1 MLNLTWIKNPDHVSY
16 CKENEVLPRLARE
29 LGIADLAQQV
39 ENCRPTPRRG
49 GKSEREETYHFEAVH
64 PQPDLPGAGGDG
76 GERVDLYGG
85 AMPRLLSV
93 YPLGGDKRELTQREG
108 DTVMGDKKKYWE
120 GKHFAFY
127 TNKECE
133 YYPCHPVPEGT
144 EFNCLFCYCPLYMLG
159 RKCGGNFTYLE
170 SGVKDCSECLVP
182 HRRENYG
189 FIADSFQKI
198 AGEMAEREKKEGQ

>member
-1 MLNLTWIKNPDHVSY
+1 M
-16 CKENEVLPRLARE
+16 
-29 LGIADLAQQV
+29 
-39 ENCRPTPRRG
+39 
-49 GKSEREETYHFEAVH
+49 
-64 PQPDLPGAGGDG
+64 
-76 GERVDLYGG
+76 GE
-85 AMPRLLSV
+85 
-93 YPLGGDKRELTQREG
+93 Q
-108 DTVMGDKKKYWE
+108 KKYWE

-144 EFNCLFCYCPLYMLG
+144 EFNCLFCYCPRYMLG
-159 RKCGGNFTYLE
+159 RKCGGNFTDVE

>member
-1 MLNLTWIKNPDHVSY
+1 M
-16 CKENEVLPRLARE
+16 
-29 LGIADLAQQV
+29 
-39 ENCRPTPRRG
+39 
-49 GKSEREETYHFEAVH
+49 
-64 PQPDLPGAGGDG
+64 
-76 GERVDLYGG
+76 GE
-85 AMPRLLSV
+85 
-93 YPLGGDKRELTQREG
+93 Q
-108 DTVMGDKKKYWE
+108 KKYWE

-170 SGVKDCSECLVP
+170 SGVKDCSKCLVP

-198 AGEMAEREKKEGQ
+198 AGEMAEREKKEEGRTVNEGSSLYIPRCTWKKRPTAMRRRALF